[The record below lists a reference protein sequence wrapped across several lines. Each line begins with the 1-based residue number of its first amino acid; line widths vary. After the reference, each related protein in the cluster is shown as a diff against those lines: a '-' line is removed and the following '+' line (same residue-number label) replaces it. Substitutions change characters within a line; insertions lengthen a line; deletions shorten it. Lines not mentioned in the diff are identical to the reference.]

1 MERFPSGQRGQ
12 TVNLLAKS
20 FGGSIPPLST
30 IFVMSSELWVWR
42 FEEAVQ
48 RVFLRTPN
56 LKKLG
61 TETRRRE

>member
-1 MERFPSGQRGQ
+1 
-12 TVNLLAKS
+12 
-20 FGGSIPPLST
+20 
-30 IFVMSSELWVWR
+30 MSSELWVWR